1 MDVGVRMDSGDHLKR
16 VRTRKQEIPQ
26 VIITIIMEKR
36 IDVVEEDVDVVINFA
51 FCIVLRCQKI
61 LS

>member
-26 VIITIIMEKR
+26 VIITIIMKKR

-51 FCIVLRCQKI
+51 IF
-61 LS
+61 